1 MTKTHKRGRVR
12 VIGGRTVNQH
22 DRNQGEDEDRSKIK
36 RRDSVRPTGGA
47 GDIAKTFLVAIAVIA
62 IILASLFIAHR
73 YIP

>member
-1 MTKTHKRGRVR
+1 M
-12 VIGGRTVNQH
+12 H
-22 DRNQGEDEDRSKIK
+22 DKQDRSTNEGHSKVT
-36 RRDSVRPTGGA
+36 RRDSVRPAVDA